1 MMYRALREGM
11 KARFTGKA
19 RRNGENLRPKT
30 GDISTVDQQL
40 LFAEQQSDA
49 EF

>member
-1 MMYRALREGM
+1 M
-11 KARFTGKA
+11 KPQFTGKA

-30 GDISTVDQQL
+30 GDISTADQQP
-40 LFAEQQSDA
+40 LFAEQQSDV